1 MIDAEDVMGW
11 ALGLMVALLGTALA
25 VFLIAMCADGIQ
37 AYRAEPAS
45 IACEARQMAPR
56 RRTFST
62 DVQCVPV
69 PMRRDTLAIQQV
81 TP

>member
-1 MIDAEDVMGW
+1 MIYVEDFAGW
-11 ALGLMVALLGTALA
+11 VLGAMIALLATALS
-25 VFLIAMCADGIQ
+25 VFLIALCADGIQ

-56 RRTFST
+56 RRTFSA